1 MSKLYEVTLTHK
13 EKMTLPAE
21 SASDAVAQAMADVQ
35 NRKVP
40 FKPGQWGVKEKEAE
54 E

>member
-1 MSKLYEVTLTHK
+1 MKLYEVTLTHK
-13 EKMTLPAE
+13 EKTILPAE
-21 SASDAVAQAMADVQ
+21 SASDAVARAMSDIQ

-40 FKPGQWGVKEKEAE
+40 FEPGQWGVKEKESE

>member
-13 EKMTLPAE
+13 EKMILPAE
-21 SASDAVAQAMADVQ
+21 SASDAVAKAMADVQ
-35 NRKVP
+35 NRKVAFEP
-40 FKPGQWGVKEKEAE
+40 EQWGVKEKESE